1 MMKTAIVILLGAVC
15 VWGIRIFLATPHGDA
30 GFAPATQTGQT
41 AGPASDISGG
51 PVSRS
56 PNEEGGASAAAA
68 RSLASNGS
76 NCTVEL
82 NDYVTPSGD
91 TFSAYT
97 CSSAEPASPHPYA
110 HYDNDSLAVMS
121 YDDAA
126 AAALLG
132 QRLIRA
138 NTERSYDLL
147 LRAAALDGGD
157 FRHLAW
163 LSDQA
168 FGTVS
173 IDGVTQVSNLMRQY
187 ELAALAARLGDTS
200 QRSAYLRAELLR
212 LGITNDELEVLDARV
227 TTLLLAMRDIQQTVQ
242 GEITIGGA
250 SDA

>member
-1 MMKTAIVILLGAVC
+1 MMKTAIVILLGAVG
-15 VWGIRIFLATPHGDA
+15 VWCLWLYLATPAAESKHA
-30 GFAPATQTGQT
+30 ARPAHNTTPPSQISDRHLSPTGNDSRVAT
-41 AGPASDISGG
+41 ASTATALARSDID
-51 PVSRS
+51 
-56 PNEEGGASAAAA
+56 
-68 RSLASNGS
+68 
-76 NCTVEL
+76 CTVEL
-82 NDYVTPSGD
+82 NEYVTPSGE

-97 CSSAEPASPHPYA
+97 CSGTRPESSHPYA
-110 HYDNDSLAVMS
+110 HYDNDSLAILS

-168 FGTVS
+168 FGVIS
-173 IDGVTQVSNLMRQY
+173 VDGVPQLENLMRQY
-187 ELAALAARLGDTS
+187 ELAALAAQLGDTS
-200 QRSAYLRAELLR
+200 ERATYLRAELLR
-212 LGITNDELEVLDARV
+212 LGLGNDELAVLDARV

-242 GEITIGGA
+242 GEVTIGGV